1 MKKTH
6 NDRVALLDRL
16 EKKYIKKVQL
26 QAFRRESEQIKR
38 RLQSIRGRD
47 IRQLI
52 GGDTELVSLSEYRPR
67 FT

>member
-1 MKKTH
+1 MKKTQH
-6 NDRVALLDRL
+6 DRVALLDRL